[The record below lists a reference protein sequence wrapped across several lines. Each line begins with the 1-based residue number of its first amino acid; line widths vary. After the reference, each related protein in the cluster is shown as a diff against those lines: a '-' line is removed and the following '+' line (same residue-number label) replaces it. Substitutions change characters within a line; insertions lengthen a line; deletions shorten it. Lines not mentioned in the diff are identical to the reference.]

1 MSHEHL
7 NEQPAEPTYTP
18 EEAIAAGYRI
28 MGDKVFERVSVRDC
42 DKEDLVCVGQIGPRK
57 GRRDPS
63 AIEVDGMRVEFQAKE
78 LKGLSL
84 RDHFAGE
91 AIPGVMRMQ
100 PMPLSHPEHAEYYE
114 RIADY
119 TYGIADAMLKRR
131 EQ

>member
-42 DKEDLVCVGQIGPRK
+42 DKEDLVCVGRIGPR
-57 GRRDPS
+57 PS
-63 AIEVDGMRVEFQAKE
+63 KKSQANKHLNE
-78 LKGLSL
+78 QSL
-84 RDHFAGE
+84 RDKFAGQ
-91 AIPGVMRMQ
+91 ALPGLMSIRW
-100 PMPLSHPEHAEYYE
+100 HETEHALL
-114 RIADY
+114 ADHAY
-119 TYGIADAMLKRR
+119 RIADAMLKRR